1 MFCQLF
7 RVYLLGIV
15 NQAGEDRATTTKVSS
30 VVPLFDVKQLRFYGE
45 CISGDKT
52 LIHYLPCTV
61 PSWHSVSM
69 YFLDGR
75 AATISLREG

>member
-1 MFCQLF
+1 MLKKC
-7 RVYLLGIV
+7 
-15 NQAGEDRATTTKVSS
+15 A
-30 VVPLFDVKQLRFYGE
+30 FYGE

-61 PSWHSVSM
+61 PIWHSVSM

-75 AATISLREG
+75 ATTISLREGKLLHSHFFLIGIVID